1 MLSSTW
7 RAWAE
12 EGLRGEIRWKWAPRQ
27 EQARLR
33 PRRAPSPP
41 PCVLRPPWG
50 SAEGI
55 WEVLPSLPLPISL
68 PLSLWPPS
76 GRSLL
81 PPGTC
86 LPPGC
91 SVRFP
96 AQKAGV
102 FSWFLTICCGRYS
115 LECSPLFFFA
125 RGTGGPGAGPGQVV
139 ASSWCLN
146 WVFTCCW
153 GSPRAPRGLR
163 GPIQTLQVAEVL
175 EGRYCRQEEEGKSLQ
190 CRCWAP
196 PYPCGGSTPRRQ
208 QSITLF
214 SLLSLQTHGTV
225 IFQLAA
231 AGPGPLLWSGPAGK
245 LSLQHRGAQAA
256 WLRVP
261 ASGDSKEGGAGGPRL
276 PYISLSRLTQD
287 SQQGHQRGNFIHG
300 ASHGQAPR
308 VMLPRGSAW
317 RWAWLLEA
325 SPWLSPGVH
334 LQPPPALR
342 DAAALP
348 ARSAARGSEQGQ
360 WDGCESWPLPRRD
373 SPFQLG
379 RESPGEFSTA

>member
-41 PCVLRPPWG
+41 PCVVRPPRG

-86 LPPGC
+86 LPTGC

-163 GPIQTLQVAEVL
+163 GPIQTLQGAEVL
-175 EGRYCRQEEEGKSLQ
+175 ESRYCRQEEEGKSLR

-225 IFQLAA
+225 IFQLTA

-245 LSLQHRGAQAA
+245 LSLQRRGSQAA
-256 WLRVP
+256 WLRVTTVGRDTCKWGQQGGRCWGATAPLYLAVPYDPGLSARTSAGQLHPRSIPRPGSAGDAAPGQRVALGLAPGGLSVAVSWRAPAATSRPPGHRSP
-261 ASGDSKEGGAGGPRL
+261 ASSERCTRVRAGSVGRM
-276 PYISLSRLTQD
+276 
-287 SQQGHQRGNFIHG
+287 
-300 ASHGQAPR
+300 R
-308 VMLPRGSAW
+308 VL
-317 RWAWLLEA
+317 A
-325 SPWLSPGVH
+325 SPSP
-334 LQPPPALR
+334 
-342 DAAALP
+342 
-348 ARSAARGSEQGQ
+348 
-360 WDGCESWPLPRRD
+360 
-373 SPFQLG
+373 
-379 RESPGEFSTA
+379 